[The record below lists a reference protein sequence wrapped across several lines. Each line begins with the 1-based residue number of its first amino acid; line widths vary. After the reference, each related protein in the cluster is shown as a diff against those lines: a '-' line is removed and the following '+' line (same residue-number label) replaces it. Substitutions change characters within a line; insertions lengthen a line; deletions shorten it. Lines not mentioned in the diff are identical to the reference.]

1 MKRTAQPDH
10 PPENL
15 SGKAVIVTGGT
26 TGIGRAT
33 ALLLAAQ
40 GARVL
45 VFGRHERGLA
55 DAMVDP
61 RQASAEVHGLTA
73 DVTRREDVSRVFAEA
88 DRTLGRLDVLVN
100 NAALGAGS
108 LSEENRGGWEYAV
121 RTHLIGYLACAQEAV
136 TRMKAA
142 GSGHIVNVGSMSAD
156 VRES

>member
-1 MKRTAQPDH
+1 MKRIAQLDYT
-10 PPENL
+10 PEEVA
-15 SGKAVIVTGGT
+15 GKAVIVTGGT

-45 VFGRHERGLA
+45 VFGRHERELA
-55 DAMVDP
+55 DAMAGL
-61 RQASAEVHGLTA
+61 RKAGAEVHGLTA

-108 LSEENRGGWEYAV
+108 VAEEDR
-121 RTHLIGYLACAQEAV
+121 
-136 TRMKAA
+136 
-142 GSGHIVNVGSMSAD
+142 D
-156 VRES
+156 D